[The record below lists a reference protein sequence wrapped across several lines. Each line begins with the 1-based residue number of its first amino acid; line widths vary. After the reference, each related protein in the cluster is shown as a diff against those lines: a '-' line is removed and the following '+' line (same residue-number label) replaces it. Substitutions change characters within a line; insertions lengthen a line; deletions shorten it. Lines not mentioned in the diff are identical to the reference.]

1 MSSNLISFIFFYF
14 AIITST
20 VGYGFLIVNAANLKN
35 GHYNKGYLGL
45 FGIFFLVFYSYLSHF
60 FIPHNYTNNLIIL
73 VFGLLSFIYFFDN
86 KNKNE
91 YIVFYLFFL
100 ILFISFVI
108 FKSHDD
114 FPYYHFPYTYYLT
127 QSNLLL
133 GVGNFNHGF
142 RTPSSIFY
150 LNSLFYLPIVKYY
163 FFHMGAVMIMGFSSL
178 ILLEYFLKR
187 LNKKK
192 SDIIFFLSLISFIFI
207 NIFFYRIS
215 EHGTDRSAQILIF
228 LLIIELIILININS
242 QFRENSTKFFVL
254 LILVISLKSFYTLY
268 LILLF
273 PIFYH
278 FVKDKKIIYFN
289 NFLTNPFFY
298 LSVLIFIFI
307 LLINFFN
314 SGCLVYPVKITCFD
328 SFAWSIPLQEVS
340 QMNNWYEQWAKG
352 GAGPN
357 FRIDNPET
365 YIQKFNW
372 VGNWITVYFFN
383 KVSDFMYGII
393 FLSIV
398 LFIIFYSKNN
408 KVQYSYKGIFLI
420 YFMLVLLF
428 VEWFYNH
435 PALRYGGYTLIA
447 LLLFIPI
454 AQYLSKKNF
463 LNLNINI
470 RTYFL
475 IFLTLS
481 VFVTRNFNRLHNEE
495 QQYKYKPIKKI
506 NYHVD
511 NSYFRIQNTFNN
523 IIKINKD
530 CINGSD
536 YCDKH
541 KDFNMKKKFNY
552 IIFFRK

>member
-14 AIITST
+14 AIITSI

-35 GHYNKGYLGL
+35 EHYNKGYLGL
-45 FGIFFLVFYSYLSHF
+45 FGIFFLIFYSYLSHF
-60 FIPHNYTNNLIIL
+60 FISHNYTNNLIIL
-73 VFGLLSFIYFFDN
+73 IFGLLSFIYFFDN

-100 ILFISFVI
+100 IIFISFII

-114 FPYYHFPYTYYLT
+114 FSYYHFPYTYYLT
-127 QSNLLL
+127 QSNLLV

-150 LNSLFYLPIVKYY
+150 LNSLFYLPVVKYY
-163 FFHMGAVMIMGFSSL
+163 FFHLGAVMIMGFSSL
-178 ILLEYFLKR
+178 ILLEYILKR

-254 LILVISLKSFYTLY
+254 LILIISLKSFYTLY
-268 LILLF
+268 LILLI
-273 PIFYH
+273 PIFYY
-278 FVKDKKIIYFN
+278 FVKNNKIIYFN
-289 NFLTNPFFY
+289 DFFTNPFFY

-307 LLINFFN
+307 LIINFFN
-314 SGCLVYPVKITCFD
+314 SGCLVYPVKITCFENF
-328 SFAWSIPLQEVS
+328 SWSIPLQEVS

-357 FRIDNPET
+357 FRIDNPEL

-383 KVSDFMYGII
+383 KVSDFIYGII
-393 FLSIV
+393 FLSII

-435 PALRYGGYTLIA
+435 PALRYGGYPLIA

-454 AQYLSKKNF
+454 AQYLSKKDFINF
-463 LNLNINI
+463 NINI

-481 VFVTRNFNRLHNEE
+481 VFATRNFNRLHNEE
-495 QQYKYKPIKKI
+495 QQYKYNPIKKI

-511 NSYFRIQNTFNN
+511 TSYFRIQNTFNN

-530 CINGSD
+530 CINRSN